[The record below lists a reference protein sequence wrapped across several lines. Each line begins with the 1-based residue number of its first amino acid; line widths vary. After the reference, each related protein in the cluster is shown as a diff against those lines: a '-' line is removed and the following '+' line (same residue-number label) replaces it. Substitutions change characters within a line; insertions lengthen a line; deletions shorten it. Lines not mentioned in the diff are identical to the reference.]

1 VTRKQAAAGSVSKT
15 KRPAKTDG
23 ASSSPKQETVFS
35 TAAETERPA
44 ETDKAPPSPK
54 QETAGSTAE
63 TGRPTE
69 VDKAPPSPKQ
79 ETTGSAAE
87 AKPTDETDRTL
98 SSPKP
103 ESAGSASETEHPTE
117 TDGTTSSPKQET
129 VFSTAAETERLA
141 ETVEEPSSPKQE
153 SVAKAPLPPGE
164 SLPQAQRGGLGR
176 GDQKELPAKRRNR
189 VQISKVQPEIE
200 GGRYPIKRIVDDD
213 IEITA
218 DIVVD
223 GHNALAAVL
232 LYKEETASEWS
243 ETPMEHDINDR
254 WQAQLKVNRLG
265 RWQYTVEA
273 WIDDFA
279 SWQRDLQKRVNAA
292 QDVAV
297 DLLIG
302 LDLVEQ
308 AAKRASTVEKVE
320 KADQDAFSRCIEA
333 VGNRQNIAEAIRV
346 SLSDELAD
354 LMRRH
359 PDRQYATRH
368 KEILPIVV
376 DPKQAQF
383 SAWYEVFPR
392 SCSPYPGAHG
402 NFNDLIGRLPYIA
415 DMGFDVLYL
424 PPIHP
429 IGETHRK
436 GKNNNPICEPGDV
449 GSPWAIGSA
458 EGGHMAIHPQ
468 LGTLDDFRKLVA
480 QAKVFGISVALD
492 LAFQCSPDHPYVK
505 EHPEWFRMRP
515 DNTIQYAENPPKKY
529 QDIYPLEFQSPAWE
543 ELWEELK
550 RVVMYWIDQGVRI
563 FRVDNPHTKDFSFWE
578 WLITNVKKEA
588 PDAIFLAEAFTRPR
602 LMSQLAKLGFTQSY
616 TYFAWRNSKWELE
629 DYLTTLTTTDLKE
642 YFRPNFWPNTPDIL
656 NDYLQVG
663 GQPAFKIRLVLAA
676 TLSSSYGIYGPPFEL
691 CDGLPVEIGSEE
703 YMNSE
708 KYEIRSWNLDEPHS
722 LKHYIAQVNKI
733 RRENAVLQSNNNL
746 EFYPVDN
753 ENIICYGKHSD
764 DFSEILIVTVNLDPN
779 WVQSGWL
786 ELPLDE
792 FDIPSERP
800 YQVHDLLDNR
810 RYLWTG
816 SRNFVQLE
824 PHTAPAHIFRL
835 RRYQR
840 SERDFDY
847 YF

>member
-1 VTRKQAAAGSVSKT
+1 MTRKPGTAPSVS
-15 KRPAKTDG
+15 
-23 ASSSPKQETVFS
+23 
-35 TAAETERPA
+35 ETERPA
-44 ETDKAPPSPK
+44 EMGEVPSPRG
-54 QETAGSTAE
+54 QETAPSVTKAKHLAE
-63 TGRPTE
+63 TG
-69 VDKAPPSPKQ
+69 DA
-79 ETTGSAAE
+79 
-87 AKPTDETDRTL
+87 
-98 SSPKP
+98 
-103 ESAGSASETEHPTE
+103 
-117 TDGTTSSPKQET
+117 
-129 VFSTAAETERLA
+129 
-141 ETVEEPSSPKQE
+141 PSSPKQE
-153 SVAKAPLPPGE
+153 GIAKAPRPSGE
-164 SLPQAQRGGLGR
+164 GLGR
-176 GDQKELPAKRRNR
+176 GDQRVKIGTFRDTLKQEEELPTKHRNR
-189 VQISKVQPEIE
+189 VQISGVQPRIE
-200 GGRYPIKRIVDDD
+200 GGRYPIKRIVDDV

-218 DIVVD
+218 DIVAD
-223 GHNALAAVL
+223 GHNVLAVML

-254 WQAQLKVNRLG
+254 WQAQLKPTRLG
-265 RWQYTVEA
+265 RWQYRVQA
-273 WIDDFA
+273 WVDEFA
-279 SWQRDLQKRVNAA
+279 TWQRDLEKRINAA

-302 LDLVEQ
+302 LALVEQ
-308 AAKRASTVEKVE
+308 ATKRAST
-320 KADQDAFSRCIEA
+320 ADKEPFSRCIQA
-333 VGNRQNIAEAIRV
+333 IGNKQNVAEAIRV

-359 PDRQYATRH
+359 PDRQYTATY
-368 KEILPIVV
+368 KDILQIVV

-392 SCSPYPGAHG
+392 SCSPHPGQHG
-402 NFNDLIGRLPYIA
+402 TFNDLIARLPYIA

-429 IGETHRK
+429 IGTTHRK
-436 GKNNNPICEPGDV
+436 GKNNNPVCEAGDV
-449 GSPWAIGSA
+449 GSPWAIGAA

-468 LGTLDDFRKLVA
+468 LGTLADFRKLIA
-480 QAKVFGISVALD
+480 QAQVFGISVALD

-543 ELWEELK
+543 ELWEELR

-578 WLITNVKKEA
+578 WLIESVKKEA
-588 PDAIFLAEAFTRPR
+588 PDTIFLAEAFTRPR

-629 DYLTTLTTTDLKE
+629 DYLTTLTTTGLKE

-656 NDYLQVG
+656 NDYLQIG
-663 GQPAFKIRLVLAA
+663 RQPAFKARLVLAA
-676 TLSSSYGIYGPPFEL
+676 TLSSSYGIYGPSFEL

-764 DFSEILIVTVNLDPN
+764 DFSEILLITVNLDPN

-800 YQVHDLLDNR
+800 YQVHDLLDNQ
-810 RYLWTG
+810 RYLWNG
-816 SRNFVQLE
+816 SRNFIQLE

>member
-1 VTRKQAAAGSVSKT
+1 MTR
-15 KRPAKTDG
+15 
-23 ASSSPKQETVFS
+23 E
-35 TAAETERPA
+35 
-44 ETDKAPPSPK
+44 
-54 QETAGSTAE
+54 
-63 TGRPTE
+63 
-69 VDKAPPSPKQ
+69 Q
-79 ETTGSAAE
+79 ETTGSVSKA
-87 AKPTDETDRTL
+87 
-98 SSPKP
+98 
-103 ESAGSASETEHPTE
+103 
-117 TDGTTSSPKQET
+117 
-129 VFSTAAETERLA
+129 ERLA
-141 ETVEEPSSPKQE
+141 ETAEAPSPPKPETVSSVAETEHPAETSEASSPPKPETAPSVAEAEHPVETGDVPSSPE
-153 SVAKAPLPPGE
+153 E
-164 SLPQAQRGGLGR
+164 EE
-176 GDQKELPAKRRNR
+176 ELPAKRRNR
-189 VQISKVQPEIE
+189 VQISGVQPRIE
-200 GGRYPIKRIVDDD
+200 GGRYPIKRIVDDN

-232 LYKEETASEWS
+232 LYKDETASEWS
-243 ETPMEHDINDR
+243 ETPMEHDTNDR

-265 RWQYTVEA
+265 RWEYTIEA

-279 SWQRDLQKRVNAA
+279 SWQRNLEKRVNAA

-302 LDLVEQ
+302 LDLVEE
-308 AAKRASTVEKVE
+308 AAKRASTVETVE
-320 KADQDAFSRCIEA
+320 KADQDAFSRYIEA
-333 VGNRQNIAEAIRV
+333 VGNRQNIAEAIRIAF
-346 SLSDELAD
+346 SDELAD

-359 PDRQYATRH
+359 PNRQHAARY

-376 DPKQAQF
+376 DPKQSLF

-392 SCSPYPGAHG
+392 SCSPYPGEHG
-402 NFNDLIGRLPYIA
+402 TFSDLIARLPYIA

-436 GKNNNPICEPGDV
+436 GKNNNQVCETSDV

-458 EGGHMAIHPQ
+458 EGGHTAIHPQ
-468 LGTLDDFRKLVA
+468 LGTLADFRKLVA

-578 WLITNVKKEA
+578 WLIASVKQEA
-588 PDAIFLAEAFTRPR
+588 PDTIFLAEAFTRPR

-691 CDGLPVEIGSEE
+691 CDGLPVMIGSEE

-708 KYEIRSWNLDEPHS
+708 KYEIRSWNLGEPHS

-746 EFYPVDN
+746 KFYPVDN

-779 WVQSGWL
+779 WAQSGWL
-786 ELPLDE
+786 KLPIDE
-792 FDIPSERP
+792 FDLPPEKP

-824 PHTAPAHIFRL
+824 PHTSPAHIFRL

>member
-1 VTRKQAAAGSVSKT
+1 MTRKQATTGSVSET
-15 KRPAKTDG
+15 K
-23 ASSSPKQETVFS
+23 
-35 TAAETERPA
+35 RPA
-44 ETDKAPPSPK
+44 ETDRAPSSPKPQTKGSVAETKRPTETERATSAPKQETAGSDTEAKRPAETDRAPSSPKPQTTGSDAEAKRPAETGRATSAPKQETADSDAEVERPAEMDETTPSPK
-54 QETAGSTAE
+54 QETAD
-63 TGRPTE
+63 P
-69 VDKAPPSPKQ
+69 V
-79 ETTGSAAE
+79 
-87 AKPTDETDRTL
+87 
-98 SSPKP
+98 
-103 ESAGSASETEHPTE
+103 SE
-117 TDGTTSSPKQET
+117 K
-129 VFSTAAETERLA
+129 
-141 ETVEEPSSPKQE
+141 
-153 SVAKAPLPPGE
+153 LPV
-164 SLPQAQRGGLGR
+164 
-176 GDQKELPAKRRNR
+176 KRRNR
-189 VQISKVQPEIE
+189 VQITGVRPEIE
-200 GGRYPIKRIVDDD
+200 GGRYPIKRIVDDVV
-213 IEITA
+213 EITA
-218 DIVVD
+218 NIVAD

-232 LYKEETASEWS
+232 LYKEETQSEWS

-254 WQAQLKVNRLG
+254 WQAQVRVDRLG

-297 DLLIG
+297 ELLIG

-308 AAKRASTVEKVE
+308 AAKRAST
-320 KADQDAFSRCIEA
+320 ADQDAFSRCIETI
-333 VGNRQNIAEAIRV
+333 GNKQNIAEAIRV

-359 PDRQYATRH
+359 PDREHAARY
-368 KEILPIVV
+368 KEVLQVVV

-392 SCSPYPGAHG
+392 SCSPHPGAHG

-429 IGETHRK
+429 IGTTHRK
-436 GKNNNPICEPGDV
+436 GKNNSPVCEPGDV

-458 EGGHMAIHPQ
+458 EGGHTAIHPQ
-468 LGTLDDFRKLVA
+468 LGTLADFRKLVA
-480 QAKVFGISVALD
+480 QAKVFGISIALD

-543 ELWEELK
+543 ALWEELR

-578 WLITNVKKEA
+578 WLIECVKKEA
-588 PDAIFLAEAFTRPR
+588 PDTIFLAEAFTRPK
-602 LMSQLAKLGFTQSY
+602 LMSQLANLGFSQSY

-629 DYLTTLTTTDLKE
+629 DYLTTLATTDLKE

-663 GQPAFKIRLVLAA
+663 GQPAFKARLVLAA
-676 TLSSSYGIYGPPFEL
+676 TLSSSYGIYGPAFEL
-691 CDGLPVEIGSEE
+691 CEGQPVEVGSEE
-703 YMNSE
+703 YLNSE
-708 KYEIRSWNLDEPHS
+708 KYEIRHWYLDAPHN

-733 RRENAVLQSNNNL
+733 RRENVVLQSNDNL
-746 EFYPVDN
+746 AFYPTDN
-753 ENIICYGKHSD
+753 ENIICYGKHND
-764 DFSEILIVTVNLDPN
+764 DFSEILIVVVNLDPN

-786 ELPLDE
+786 KLPIDE
-792 FDIPSERP
+792 FDLPPERP
-800 YQVHDLLDNR
+800 FQVHDLLDNR

-847 YF
+847 YL

>member
-1 VTRKQAAAGSVSKT
+1 MREQVTTGSVAETKRPVKTEGVTSSPKPETARSVAEAKCSTETDGSTLVPKSETTGSLMET
-15 KRPAKTDG
+15 KRPAETDG
-23 ASSSPKQETVFS
+23 VPSSPKQET
-35 TAAETERPA
+35 AA
-44 ETDKAPPSPK
+44 S
-54 QETAGSTAE
+54 
-63 TGRPTE
+63 
-69 VDKAPPSPKQ
+69 V
-79 ETTGSAAE
+79 
-87 AKPTDETDRTL
+87 
-98 SSPKP
+98 
-103 ESAGSASETEHPTE
+103 SE
-117 TDGTTSSPKQET
+117 K
-129 VFSTAAETERLA
+129 
-141 ETVEEPSSPKQE
+141 
-153 SVAKAPLPPGE
+153 
-164 SLPQAQRGGLGR
+164 
-176 GDQKELPAKRRNR
+176 LPAKRRNR
-189 VQISKVQPEIE
+189 VQISRVQPEIE
-200 GGRYPIKRIVDDD
+200 GGRYPIKRIVDDVV
-213 IEITA
+213 EITT

-232 LYKEETASEWS
+232 LYKEETQSEWS
-243 ETPMEHDINDR
+243 ETPLEHDINDR
-254 WQAQLKVNRLG
+254 WQTQLRVDRPG
-265 RWQYTVEA
+265 RWQYTVKA
-273 WIDDFA
+273 WIDNFA
-279 SWQRDLQKRVNAA
+279 SWQRDLEKRVNAA

-297 DLLIG
+297 ELLIG
-302 LDLVEQ
+302 LDLVKQ
-308 AAKRASTVEKVE
+308 ASTRAFT
-320 KADQDAFSRCIEA
+320 ADQDAFSRCIEA
-333 VGNRQNIAEAIRV
+333 IGNQQNIAEAIKV
-346 SLSDELAD
+346 ALSDELAD

-359 PDRQYATRH
+359 SDRQHATRY
-368 KEILPIVV
+368 KTVLQVVV

-392 SCSPYPGAHG
+392 SCSSHPGAHG
-402 NFNDLIGRLPYIA
+402 NFNDLIARLPYIA

-436 GKNNNPICEPGDV
+436 GKNNNPVCEPGDV

-458 EGGHMAIHPQ
+458 EGGHIAIHPQ
-468 LGTLDDFRKLVA
+468 LGTLADFRKLVA
-480 QAKVFGISVALD
+480 QAKVFGISIALD

-543 ELWEELK
+543 ALWEELR
-550 RVVMYWIDQGVRI
+550 RVVIYWIDQGVRI

-578 WLITNVKKEA
+578 WLIESVKKEA
-588 PDAIFLAEAFTRPR
+588 PDTIFLAEAFTRPK

-629 DYLTTLTTTDLKE
+629 DYLTTLTTTELKE

-663 GQPAFKIRLVLAA
+663 GQPAFKVRLVLAA
-676 TLSSSYGIYGPPFEL
+676 TLSSNYGIYGPPFEL

-708 KYEIRSWNLDEPHS
+708 KYEIRNWNLDEPHS
-722 LKHYIAQVNKI
+722 LRHYIAQVNKI

-746 EFYPVDN
+746 AFYPVDN
-753 ENIICYGKHSD
+753 ENIICYGKHND
-764 DFSEILIVTVNLDPN
+764 DFSEILIVVVNLDPN

-786 ELPLDE
+786 DLPLEE
-792 FDIPSERP
+792 FDLPPEKP
-800 YQVHDLLDNR
+800 FQVHDLLDNR

-824 PHTAPAHIFRL
+824 PYTAPAHIFRL

>member
-1 VTRKQAAAGSVSKT
+1 MSV
-15 KRPAKTDG
+15 
-23 ASSSPKQETVFS
+23 
-35 TAAETERPA
+35 
-44 ETDKAPPSPK
+44 
-54 QETAGSTAE
+54 
-63 TGRPTE
+63 
-69 VDKAPPSPKQ
+69 
-79 ETTGSAAE
+79 
-87 AKPTDETDRTL
+87 
-98 SSPKP
+98 
-103 ESAGSASETEHPTE
+103 
-117 TDGTTSSPKQET
+117 
-129 VFSTAAETERLA
+129 
-141 ETVEEPSSPKQE
+141 
-153 SVAKAPLPPGE
+153 
-164 SLPQAQRGGLGR
+164 
-176 GDQKELPAKRRNR
+176 KRRNR
-189 VQISKVQPEIE
+189 VQISRVQPEIE
-200 GGRYPIKRIVDDD
+200 GGRYPIKRIVDDV

-218 DIVVD
+218 DIVAD

-232 LYKEETASEWS
+232 RYKEETQSEWS
-243 ETPMEHDINDR
+243 ETPLEHDINDR
-254 WQAQLKVNRLG
+254 WQAQLRVDRLG

-279 SWQRDLQKRVNAA
+279 SWQRDLKKRVNAA

-297 DLLIG
+297 ELLIG
-302 LDLVEQ
+302 LDLVKQ
-308 AAKRASTVEKVE
+308 AATRASTVE

-333 VGNRQNIAEAIRV
+333 IGNQQNIAEAIKV
-346 SLSDELAD
+346 ALSDELAD

-359 PDRQYATRH
+359 PDRQYATRY
-368 KEILPIVV
+368 KAILQVIV

-392 SCSPYPGAHG
+392 SCSPHPGEHG

-429 IGETHRK
+429 IGTTHRK
-436 GKNNNPICEPGDV
+436 GKNNTPVCEPDDV
-449 GSPWAIGSA
+449 GSPWAIGAA
-458 EGGHMAIHPQ
+458 EGGHTAIHPQ
-468 LGTLDDFRKLVA
+468 LGTLADFRKLVA

-515 DNTIQYAENPPKKY
+515 DDTIQYAENPPKKY

-543 ELWEELK
+543 ALWEELR
-550 RVVMYWIDQGVRI
+550 RVVIYWIDQGVRI

-578 WLITNVKKEA
+578 WLIESVKKEA
-588 PDAIFLAEAFTRPR
+588 PDTIFLAEAFTRPK

-663 GQPAFKIRLVLAA
+663 GQPAFKVRLVLAA
-676 TLSSSYGIYGPPFEL
+676 TLSSNYGIYGPPFEL

-733 RRENAVLQSNNNL
+733 RRENAVLQSNDNL
-746 EFYPVDN
+746 KFYPVDN

-764 DFSEILIVTVNLDPN
+764 DFSEVLIIVVNLDPN
-779 WVQSGWL
+779 WAQSGWL
-786 ELPLDE
+786 KLPIDE
-792 FDIPSERP
+792 FDLPPERP
-800 YQVHDLLDNR
+800 FQVHDLLDNR
-810 RYLWTG
+810 RYLWSG

>member
-1 VTRKQAAAGSVSKT
+1 VTRGQATTGSISRVG
-15 KRPAKTDG
+15 RQAETDG
-23 ASSSPKQETVFS
+23 ALSSPKQQAAADSIAKTKQRS
-35 TAAETERPA
+35 TEIGRATSASKQVTPPSVAEAKRPT
-44 ETDKAPPSPK
+44 ETDRAIPAPK
-54 QETAGSTAE
+54 QETAGS
-63 TGRPTE
+63 
-69 VDKAPPSPKQ
+69 V
-79 ETTGSAAE
+79 
-87 AKPTDETDRTL
+87 
-98 SSPKP
+98 
-103 ESAGSASETEHPTE
+103 SE
-117 TDGTTSSPKQET
+117 K
-129 VFSTAAETERLA
+129 L
-141 ETVEEPSSPKQE
+141 
-153 SVAKAPLPPGE
+153 L
-164 SLPQAQRGGLGR
+164 
-176 GDQKELPAKRRNR
+176 AKRRNR
-189 VQISKVQPEIE
+189 VQITGVQPEIE
-200 GGRYPIKRIVDDD
+200 GGRYPIKRIVDDVVG
-213 IEITA
+213 ITA

-232 LYKEETASEWS
+232 RYKEETQSEWS

-254 WQAQLKVNRLG
+254 WQAQLRVAQLG

-279 SWQRDLQKRVNAA
+279 SWQRDLGKRVNAA

-297 DLLIG
+297 ELLIG
-302 LDLVEQ
+302 LNLVKQ
-308 AAKRASTVEKVE
+308 AAKRAST
-320 KADQDAFSRCIEA
+320 ADLDAFSRCIEII
-333 VGNRQNIAEAIRV
+333 GNKQNVAEAIRL

-354 LMRRH
+354 LMRHH
-359 PDRQYATRH
+359 PDREHAVRY
-368 KEILPIVV
+368 KEILQIIV
-376 DPKQAQF
+376 DPKQALF

-392 SCSPYPGAHG
+392 SCSPHHGAHG
-402 NFNDLIGRLPYIA
+402 NFNDLIGQLPYIA

-429 IGETHRK
+429 IGTTHRK
-436 GKNNNPICEPGDV
+436 GKNNNSICEPSDV
-449 GSPWAIGSA
+449 GSPWAIGTA
-458 EGGHMAIHPQ
+458 EGGHTAIHPQ
-468 LGTLDDFRKLVA
+468 LGTLADFRKLVA

-515 DNTIQYAENPPKKY
+515 DSTIQYAENPPKKY
-529 QDIYPLEFQSPAWE
+529 QDIYPLEFQSQAWE
-543 ELWEELK
+543 ALWEELR

-578 WLITNVKKEA
+578 WLIESVKKEA
-588 PDAIFLAEAFTRPR
+588 PDTIFLAEAFTRPK

-616 TYFAWRNSKWELE
+616 TYFAWRNSKRELE

-663 GQPAFKIRLVLAA
+663 GPPAFKVRLVLAA

-708 KYEIRSWNLDEPHS
+708 KYEIRSWNLNEPHS

-733 RRENAVLQSNNNL
+733 RRENVVLQSNDNL

-764 DFSEILIVTVNLDPN
+764 DFLEILIVTVNLDPN
-779 WVQSGWL
+779 WVQSGWIK
-786 ELPLDE
+786 LPIDE
-792 FDIPSERP
+792 FDLPSDRP
-800 YQVHDLLDNR
+800 FQVHDLLDNR
-810 RYLWTG
+810 RYLWNG
-816 SRNFVQLE
+816 SRNFVQLK

>member
-1 VTRKQAAAGSVSKT
+1 VTRKQATTGSVSET
-15 KRPAKTDG
+15 K
-23 ASSSPKQETVFS
+23 
-35 TAAETERPA
+35 RPA
-44 ETDKAPPSPK
+44 ETDRAPSSPKPQTKGSVAETKRPTETERATSAPKQETAGSDTEAKRPAETDRAPSSPKPQTTGSDAEAKRPAETGRATSAPKQETADSDAEVERPAEMDETTPSPK
-54 QETAGSTAE
+54 QETAD
-63 TGRPTE
+63 P
-69 VDKAPPSPKQ
+69 V
-79 ETTGSAAE
+79 
-87 AKPTDETDRTL
+87 
-98 SSPKP
+98 
-103 ESAGSASETEHPTE
+103 SE
-117 TDGTTSSPKQET
+117 K
-129 VFSTAAETERLA
+129 
-141 ETVEEPSSPKQE
+141 
-153 SVAKAPLPPGE
+153 LPV
-164 SLPQAQRGGLGR
+164 
-176 GDQKELPAKRRNR
+176 KRRNR
-189 VQISKVQPEIE
+189 VQITGVRPEIE
-200 GGRYPIKRIVDDD
+200 GGRYPIKRIVDDVV
-213 IEITA
+213 EITA
-218 DIVVD
+218 NIVAD

-232 LYKEETASEWS
+232 LYKEETQSEWS

-254 WQAQLKVNRLG
+254 WQAQVRVDRLG

-297 DLLIG
+297 ELLIG

-308 AAKRASTVEKVE
+308 AAKRAST
-320 KADQDAFSRCIEA
+320 ADQDAFSRCIETI
-333 VGNRQNIAEAIRV
+333 GNKQNIAEAIRV

-359 PDRQYATRH
+359 PDREHAARY
-368 KEILPIVV
+368 KEVLQVVV

-392 SCSPYPGAHG
+392 SCSPHPGAHG

-429 IGETHRK
+429 IGTTHRK
-436 GKNNNPICEPGDV
+436 GKNNSPVCEPGDV

-458 EGGHMAIHPQ
+458 EGGHTAIHPQ
-468 LGTLDDFRKLVA
+468 LGTLADFRKLVA
-480 QAKVFGISVALD
+480 QAKVFGISIALD

-543 ELWEELK
+543 ALWEELR

-578 WLITNVKKEA
+578 WLIECVKKEA
-588 PDAIFLAEAFTRPR
+588 PDTIFLAEAFTRPK
-602 LMSQLAKLGFTQSY
+602 LMSQLANLGFSQSY

-629 DYLTTLTTTDLKE
+629 DYLTTLATTDLKE

-663 GQPAFKIRLVLAA
+663 GQPAFKARLVLAA
-676 TLSSSYGIYGPPFEL
+676 TLSSSYGIYGPAFEL
-691 CDGLPVEIGSEE
+691 CEGQPVEVGSEE
-703 YMNSE
+703 YLNSE
-708 KYEIRSWNLDEPHS
+708 KYEIRHWYLDAPHN

-733 RRENAVLQSNNNL
+733 RRENVVLQSNDNL
-746 EFYPVDN
+746 AFYPTDN
-753 ENIICYGKHSD
+753 ENIICYGKHND
-764 DFSEILIVTVNLDPN
+764 DFSEILIVVVNLDPN

-786 ELPLDE
+786 KLPIDE
-792 FDIPSERP
+792 FDLPPERP
-800 YQVHDLLDNR
+800 FQVHDLLDNR

-847 YF
+847 YL